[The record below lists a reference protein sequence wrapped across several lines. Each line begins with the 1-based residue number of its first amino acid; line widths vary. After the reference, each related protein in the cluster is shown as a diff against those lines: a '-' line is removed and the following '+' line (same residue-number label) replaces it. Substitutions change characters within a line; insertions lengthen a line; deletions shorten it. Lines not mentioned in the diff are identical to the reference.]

1 MRVLN
6 VPFDILRSFRTKG
19 QHLKERVDRN
29 ILLIV
34 ALSIFAWAPLLGST
48 YFLEA
53 HDARHSIFFLTA
65 FDQAIRDGA
74 LYPRWAT
81 DFALGYGYPLFILY
95 SPLAF
100 YVAEFIHLL
109 GAGLTASVKATYAL
123 AFILSGLSMYTFA
136 KRILGKGA
144 GLLAAM
150 VYIYVPYHLVDIYVR
165 SAFAEFCAFAFF
177 PLVLLFFYELAETGN
192 GRYLA
197 LFALTYA
204 GLILTHAP
212 TAFVFTPFLGAYML
226 YRLLAQGKGEGRPY
240 KWERLIR
247 LSASTGVAIFLALAL
262 SAVFLLPLFAE
273 KRYIVEEQWTGGSYD
288 YAKHFVYFSQLFSP
302 FWGYGYA
309 GEGLRDEMSLQLG
322 VVATLMAIAGIVF
335 SLIKPFEG
343 RGHTFFFAV
352 ATLVLIAAMTPLAG
366 PLWSALPLAALI
378 QFPWRLLSIVA
389 FTLSFLAGTAILDNE
404 NEGWHPALALL
415 LLVVILASY
424 DYSTPQHTEVSPR
437 AEEPVAIIDFETFHP
452 PDRVGMTIW
461 TQKQPQ
467 DSPLV
472 PHYLAGEPL
481 MKARPLTE
489 GARVEMV
496 RHGGASEEIG
506 VTSPQEAEVEFYVY
520 YFPGWRAYVDG
531 QETPIYPTEPY
542 GLIALRVPAGEHRV
556 RLRFED
562 TPVREVG
569 ALISLLALLFTI
581 GVLAKGQKSA
591 IMRISRGSG
600 SAKGR

>member
-1 MRVLN
+1 MRGL
-6 VPFDILRSFRTKG
+6 IARI
-19 QHLKERVDRN
+19 DRN

-34 ALSIFAWAPLLGST
+34 ALSVFAWAPLLGPT

-53 HDARHSIFFLTA
+53 HDAPHSIFFLTD
-65 FDQAIRDGA
+65 FHQAIRDGA
-74 LYPRWAT
+74 LYPRWGT

-100 YVAEFIHLL
+100 YVAELFHLL
-109 GAGLTASVKATYAL
+109 GASLTASVKATYAL
-123 AFILSGLSMYTFA
+123 AFILSGLSMYAFA
-136 KRILGKGA
+136 KRILGERA
-144 GLLAAM
+144 GLFAAL
-150 VYIYVPYHLVDIYVR
+150 VYIYVPYHLVDVYVR

-177 PLVLLFFYELAETGN
+177 PLVLLFFYELSETRK

-226 YRLLAQGKGEGRPY
+226 YRLLAQGKGDGRPY
-240 KWERLIR
+240 AFGILRERLLR
-247 LSASTGVAIFLALAL
+247 LSALTGVAILLALAL
-262 SAVFLLPLFAE
+262 SAIFLLPMLAE
-273 KRYIVEEQWTGGSYD
+273 KGYVVQEQWTRGSYD

-309 GEGLRDEMSLQLG
+309 GEGLTDEMPLQLG
-322 VVATLMAIAGIVF
+322 AVATLMAMVGIVF
-335 SLIKPFEG
+335 SRPSKG
-343 RGHTFFFAV
+343 RGHTFFFAG
-352 ATLVLIAAMTPLAG
+352 AALVLIAAMTPLAG
-366 PLWSALPLAALI
+366 PLWSALPLAGLI

-389 FTLSFLAGTAILDNE
+389 FILSFLAGTAVLALDE
-404 NEGWHPALALL
+404 ESEGWHPALAVL
-415 LLVVILASY
+415 LLVVILAGY
-424 DYSTPQHTEVSPR
+424 DYSTPQHTKVSPR

-461 TQKQPQ
+461 TQEQPQ

-472 PHYLAGEPL
+472 PQYLAGEPL
-481 MKARPLTE
+481 VKAHPLTE

-496 RHGGASEEIG
+496 RHGGASEEIK
-506 VTSPQEAEVEFYVY
+506 VTSSQEAEVEFYTY
-520 YFPGWRAYVDG
+520 YFPGWRAYVDER
-531 QETPIYPTEPY
+531 ETSIYPTEPY

-556 RLRFED
+556 RLCFED
-562 TPVREVG
+562 TPVRKAG
-569 ALISLLALLFTI
+569 ALISLLALLFAI
-581 GVLAKGQKSA
+581 GVLAKERKSA
-591 IMRISRGSG
+591 IMGLSRGNG

>member
-1 MRVLN
+1 MRGLTGR
-6 VPFDILRSFRTKG
+6 I
-19 QHLKERVDRN
+19 DRN
-29 ILLIV
+29 IVLIV
-34 ALSIFAWAPLLGST
+34 AFSVFAWAPLLGPT

-53 HDARHSIFFLTA
+53 HDARHSIFFLTD

-74 LYPRWAT
+74 FYPRWGT

-100 YVAEFIHLL
+100 YVAEAFHLL
-109 GAGLTASVKATYAL
+109 GASLTASVKATYAL
-123 AFILSGLSMYTFA
+123 AFIFSGLSMYAFA

-144 GLLAAM
+144 GLLAAL

-165 SAFAEFCAFAFF
+165 SAFAEFCAFAFL
-177 PLVLLFFYELAETGN
+177 PLVLLFFYELAESRK

-197 LFALTYA
+197 LFALAYA
-204 GLILTHAP
+204 ALILTHAP
-212 TAFVFTPFLGAYML
+212 TAFAFTPFLGAYML
-226 YRLLAQGKGEGRPY
+226 YRLLAQWKGDRPPY
-240 KWERLIR
+240 RWQRLLR
-247 LSASTGVAIFLALAL
+247 LSSLTGVAILLALAL

-273 KRYIVEEQWTGGSYD
+273 KGYMVQEQWTGGSYD

-322 VVATLMAIAGIVF
+322 AVATLMAMAGVIFGFV
-335 SLIKPFEG
+335 KPSKG
-343 RGHTFFFAV
+343 RGHIFFFAV
-352 ATLVLIAAMTPLAG
+352 AALVLIAAMTPLAG

-389 FTLSFLAGTAILDNE
+389 FILSFLAGTVLLDKE
-404 NEGWHPALALL
+404 NDGWHPALAVL
-415 LLVVILASY
+415 LLVIILASY

-437 AEEPVAIIDFETFHP
+437 TEEPVAVIDFETFHP
-452 PDRVGMTIW
+452 PDRVGMTIL

-472 PHYLAGEPL
+472 PQYLAGEPL
-481 MKARPLTE
+481 VKAHPLTE

-496 RHGGASEEIG
+496 RHGGASEEIK
-506 VTSPQEAEVEFYVY
+506 VTSPQEVEVEFYTY
-520 YFPGWRAYVDG
+520 YFPGSRAYVDG

-562 TPVREVG
+562 TPVRKAG
-569 ALISLLALLFTI
+569 ALISLLALFFTI
-581 GVLAKGQKSA
+581 GVLAKGQKCV
-591 IMRISRGSG
+591 IMGFGRGNG
-600 SAKGR
+600 SANGW

>member
-1 MRVLN
+1 MRGL
-6 VPFDILRSFRTKG
+6 IARI
-19 QHLKERVDRN
+19 DRN
-29 ILLIV
+29 LPLIV
-34 ALSIFAWAPLLGST
+34 ALSIFAWAPLLGPT

-53 HDARHSIFFLTA
+53 HDARHSIFFLTD
-65 FDQAIRDGA
+65 FHQAIRDGA
-74 LYPRWAT
+74 LYPRWGT

-100 YVAEFIHLL
+100 YVAEVFHLL
-109 GAGLTASVKATYAL
+109 GASLTASVKATYAL
-123 AFILSGLSMYTFA
+123 ALILSGLSMYAFV

-144 GLLAAM
+144 GLLAAL
-150 VYIYVPYHLVDIYVR
+150 VYIYMPYHLVDIYVR
-165 SAFAEFCAFAFF
+165 SAFAEFCSFVFL
-177 PLVLLFFYELAETGN
+177 PLVLLFFYELTETRK

-226 YRLLAQGKGEGRPY
+226 YRLLAQGRGDGHRY
-240 KWERLIR
+240 AFRILRERLLR
-247 LSASTGVAIFLALAL
+247 LSALTGVAILLALAL
-262 SAVFLLPLFAE
+262 SAIFLLPMLAE
-273 KRYIVEEQWTGGSYD
+273 KGCVVQEQWTGGSYN

-322 VVATLMAIAGIVF
+322 AVATLMAMVGLVF
-335 SLIKPFEG
+335 SFIKPSNRIGPRGEG

-352 ATLVLIAAMTPLAG
+352 AALVLIAAMMPLAG

-389 FTLSFLAGTAILDNE
+389 FTLSFLAGTAVLALDEE

-415 LLVVILASY
+415 LLLVILASY

-461 TQKQPQ
+461 TQEQPQ

-481 MKARPLTE
+481 VKAHPLTE

-496 RHGGASEEIG
+496 RHGGASEEIR
-506 VTSPQEAEVEFYVY
+506 VTSSQEAEVEFYTY

-531 QETPIYPTEPY
+531 QETHIYPTEPY
-542 GLIALRVPAGEHRV
+542 GLIALRVPAGEHSV

-562 TPVREVG
+562 TPVRKAG
-569 ALISLLALLFTI
+569 AFISLLALFFTI
-581 GVLAKGQKSA
+581 GVLARGQKSA
-591 IMRISRGSG
+591 IMGLS
-600 SAKGR
+600 

>member
-1 MRVLN
+1 MRGL
-6 VPFDILRSFRTKG
+6 IARI
-19 QHLKERVDRN
+19 DRN

-34 ALSIFAWAPLLGST
+34 ALSIFAWAPLLGPT

-53 HDARHSIFFLTA
+53 HDARHSIFFLTD
-65 FDQAIRDGA
+65 FHQAIRDGA
-74 LYPRWAT
+74 FYPRWAT
-81 DFALGYGYPLFILY
+81 DFTLGYGYPLFILY
-95 SPLAF
+95 PPLAF
-100 YVAEFIHLL
+100 YVAEVFHLL

-123 AFILSGLSMYTFA
+123 AFILSGLSMYGFA
-136 KRILGKGA
+136 KRILGKRA
-144 GLLAAM
+144 GLLAAL

-165 SAFAEFCAFAFF
+165 SAFAEFCAFTFL
-177 PLVLLFFYELAETGN
+177 PLVLLFFYELAETRK

-197 LFALTYA
+197 LFALAYA

-226 YRLLAQGKGEGRPY
+226 YRLLAQGKGDGRLY
-240 KWERLIR
+240 RWERLLR
-247 LSASTGVAIFLALAL
+247 LSALIGVAILLALAL
-262 SAVFLLPLFAE
+262 SAIFLLPMLAE
-273 KRYIVEEQWTGGSYD
+273 KRYVVQEQWTGGSYD

-309 GEGLRDEMSLQLG
+309 GEGLTDEMSLQLG
-322 VVATLMAIAGIVF
+322 AVATLMAMAGIIF
-335 SLIKPFEG
+335 NLIKPSKG
-343 RGHTFFFAV
+343 RGHTLFFAV
-352 ATLVLIAAMTPLAG
+352 AALVLVAAMTPLAG
-366 PLWSALPLAALI
+366 PLWSVLPVAALI
-378 QFPWRLLSIVA
+378 QFPWRLLSTVA
-389 FTLSFLAGTAILDNE
+389 FILSFLAGTVVLALDE
-404 NEGWHPALALL
+404 EDQGWHPALAVL
-415 LLVVILASY
+415 LLVVILANY

-437 AEEPVAIIDFETFHP
+437 AEEPVAVIDFEIFHP

-461 TQKQPQ
+461 TKEQPQ

-472 PHYLAGEPL
+472 PQYLAGEPL
-481 MKARPLTE
+481 VKAHPLTE

-496 RHGGASEEIG
+496 RHGGASEEIK
-506 VTSPQEAEVEFYVY
+506 VTSPQEAEVEFYTY

-556 RLRFED
+556 RLCFED
-562 TPVREVG
+562 TPVRKAGV
-569 ALISLLALLFTI
+569 LISLLALLFTI

-591 IMRISRGSG
+591 IMGFSRGNG

>member
-1 MRVLN
+1 MRGL
-6 VPFDILRSFRTKG
+6 ITRI
-19 QHLKERVDRN
+19 DRN

-34 ALSIFAWAPLLGST
+34 ALSIFAWAPLLGPT

-53 HDARHSIFFLTA
+53 HDARHSIFFLTD
-65 FDQAIRDGA
+65 FHQGIRDGA
-74 LYPRWAT
+74 LYPRWGT
-81 DFALGYGYPLFILY
+81 DFALGYGYPLFIFY

-100 YVAEFIHLL
+100 YVAEVFHFL

-123 AFILSGLSMYTFA
+123 AFILSGLSMYAFA

-144 GLLAAM
+144 GLLAAL

-165 SAFAEFCAFAFF
+165 SAFAEFCAFVFL
-177 PLVLLFFYELAETGN
+177 PLVLLFFYELSETRK

-204 GLILTHAP
+204 GLILTHVP
-212 TAFVFTPFLGAYML
+212 TAFVFTPFLGAYIL
-226 YRLLAQGKGEGRPY
+226 YRLLTQGKGGGPLCT
-240 KWERLIR
+240 WERLLR
-247 LSASTGVAIFLALAL
+247 LCALSGVAILLALAL
-262 SAVFLLPLFAE
+262 SAIFLLPLLAE
-273 KRYIVEEQWTGGSYD
+273 KAYVVQEQWTGGSYD

-309 GEGLRDEMSLQLG
+309 GEALTDEMSLQLG
-322 VVATLMAIAGIVF
+322 AVATLMAMVGIVF
-335 SLIKPFEG
+335 SIIKPSKG
-343 RGHTFFFAV
+343 RGHTFFFTVTA
-352 ATLVLIAAMTPLAG
+352 LVLVAAMTPFAG
-366 PLWSALPLAALI
+366 PLWSALPLAASI

-389 FTLSFLAGTAILDNE
+389 FTLSFLAGTAVLDKE
-404 NEGWHPALALL
+404 NEGWPPALAILL
-415 LLVVILASY
+415 LIVILASY

-461 TQKQPQ
+461 TKEQPQ

-472 PHYLAGEPL
+472 PQYLAGKPL
-481 MKARPLTE
+481 MKAHPLTE

-496 RHGGASEEIG
+496 RHGGASEEIK
-506 VTSPQEAEVEFYVY
+506 VTSPQGAEVEFYTY

-542 GLIALRVPAGEHRV
+542 GLIALRVSAGEHRV

-562 TPVREVG
+562 TPVRKAEW
-569 ALISLLALLFTI
+569 LP
-581 GVLAKGQKSA
+581 
-591 IMRISRGSG
+591 
-600 SAKGR
+600 

>member
-1 MRVLN
+1 MRRLTVGVDWN
-6 VPFDILRSFRTKG
+6 VP
-19 QHLKERVDRN
+19 
-29 ILLIV
+29 LII
-34 ALSIFAWAPLLGST
+34 AFSIFAWAPLWGPT

-53 HDARHSIFFLTA
+53 HDARHSIFFLTD
-65 FDQAIRDGA
+65 FHQAIADGA
-74 LYPRWAT
+74 FYPRWGT

-100 YVAEFIHLL
+100 YVAEAFHLL
-109 GAGLTASVKATYAL
+109 GASLTASVKATYAL
-123 AFILSGLSMYTFA
+123 AFILSGLSMYAFA

-144 GLLAAM
+144 GLLAAL

-165 SAFAEFCAFAFF
+165 SAFAEFCAFVFL
-177 PLVLLFFYELAETGN
+177 PLVLLFFYELIETGK

-197 LFALTYA
+197 LFASTYT

-226 YRLLAQGKGEGRPY
+226 YRLLAQGKGDRRPY
-240 KWERLIR
+240 AFSISWERLLR
-247 LSASTGVAIFLALAL
+247 SSALTGVAILLALAL
-262 SAVFLLPLFAE
+262 SAIFLLPMLTE
-273 KRYIVEEQWTGGSYD
+273 KGYVVQEQWTGGSYN

-309 GEGLRDEMSLQLG
+309 GEGLTDEMSLQLG
-322 VVATLMAIAGIVF
+322 AVATLMAMMGIVF
-335 SLIKPFEG
+335 SFIKPSKG

-352 ATLVLIAAMTPLAG
+352 AALVLIAVMTPLAG
-366 PLWSALPLAALI
+366 PLWSALPLTALI

-389 FTLSFLAGTAILDNE
+389 FTLSFLAGTAVLVLDE
-404 NEGWHPALALL
+404 EKGGWHPALAVLL
-415 LLVVILASY
+415 LIVILASY
-424 DYSTPQHTEVSPR
+424 DYSTPQHTKVSPR
-437 AEEPVAIIDFETFHP
+437 AEEPVAIIDFEIFHP
-452 PDRVGMTIW
+452 SDRVGMTIW
-461 TQKQPQ
+461 TQEQPQ

-472 PHYLAGEPL
+472 PQYLAGEPL
-481 MKARPLTE
+481 VKAHPLTE

-496 RHGGASEEIG
+496 RHGGASEEIK
-506 VTSPQEAEVEFYVY
+506 VTSPQEAEVEFYTY

-531 QETPIYPTEPY
+531 QETPLYPTEPY

-562 TPVREVG
+562 TPVLKAG

-581 GVLAKGQKSA
+581 GVLARERKSA
-591 IMRISRGSG
+591 IMGVSRGNG
-600 SAKGR
+600 PAKGR